1 MQKARMVGNYIQHL
15 IEERHISTNEL
26 SHLLGCTETQIKSFL
41 KGRALASF
49 EQLQIIATQFG
60 ISVQDIL
67 NGDTQVYNKTV
78 VHCMNEFENNANR
91 ELILDLIDEYM
102 DLVDAVRDADVQRA

>member
-41 KGRALASF
+41 KGRALGWMDELDPFIFTVMIDRLLLTADGTIRIR
-49 EQLQIIATQFG
+49 L
-60 ISVQDIL
+60 L
-67 NGDTQVYNKTV
+67 NGLEVTEKLTT
-78 VHCMNEFENNANR
+78 E
-91 ELILDLIDEYM
+91 
-102 DLVDAVRDADVQRA
+102 VR